1 MGIKKLLNKLNEYL
15 DNANNSKKV
24 KCDQIDEILKRLA
37 EKEKSLKEKLS
48 KEKNS
53 SKKRRISIDLKIV
66 KAQRKKGVAK
76 RSELQKSCK

>member
-15 DNANNSKKV
+15 DNANNNKKV
-24 KCDQIDEILKRLA
+24 KCDQIDEILRRLA

-53 SKKRRISIDLKIV
+53 SKKRRINIDLKIV

-76 RSELQKSCK
+76 RSELQKKCK

>member
-15 DNANNSKKV
+15 DNANNNKKV
-24 KCDQIDEILKRLA
+24 KCDQIDEILRRLA

-53 SKKRRISIDLKIV
+53 SKKRRINI
-66 KAQRKKGVAK
+66 
-76 RSELQKSCK
+76 